1 MTRQRR
7 SSRGFTLLEMLIVI
21 AIIVIVATISVA
33 TLGGFFRGQGA
44 RQGAMV
50 VTQVVARAKQEA
62 AKRRRHVFVVFSK
75 QGEEA
80 FLEIHEDK
88 NNDGLYQGDQD
99 PRTVDPDPLLS
110 EGRSDLPRLVVFEYS
125 PVWMSFA
132 PSGYLTFSG
141 GFKEVQASS
150 FDTIMNGPSPK
161 PVGDVILRVQN
172 QPYLMCIDL
181 DRASGKTRRA
191 QFLNV
196 EQP

>member
-33 TLGGFFRGQGA
+33 TLGSFFRGQGA
-44 RQGAMV
+44 R
-50 VTQVVARAKQEA
+50 EA

-75 QGEEA
+75 QGDEA

-161 PVGDVILRVQN
+161 PVGDIILRVQN

-181 DRASGKTRRA
+181 DRASGKTRRS